1 MRSKN
6 DLSKST
12 DRFSNSASGIKYLYK
27 AKRPVNQKTS
37 HQEFYQTNN
46 YSLDI
51 ELDEKSEINR
61 KYKNKNNF
69 KPSTKQTVDQNE
81 YKKLKKKYDFEQIDE
96 KSEEDPPKDNIEEE
110 DEINNNSINISKNE
124 KKRSGTPPS
133 KVTKNI
139 YTENFRPNKNKII
152 DEEEEDEEEKKVDD
166 EKEKEYDDFLNLD
179 DSNESEKDENKNKKN
194 EKKNENKKNKKNKK
208 EDSDENNEDKN
219 DYKEPKEIES
229 KRDDL
234 KLKKKN
240 EKRTKKKFNEEE
252 YKKLIS
258 ESKDY
263 IPFKDYDINQF
274 ILTLSQ
280 MNNIKNNPELYK
292 KYNYFLS
299 LKKKQDKIQFET
311 LLENILL
318 NFKNISKSKY
328 LETDITVNALFKS
341 IDFSEFAYTSN
352 EKTAYFD
359 LFISFISMFT
369 SDYKSFVEATSI
381 IDTTRLVIPM
391 HALAY
396 IFSSQLFFCD
406 MAKLM
411 QMYYNQFLSYRIIS
425 IGENKNREYLSK
437 IKMRH
442 LIWKQFETPF
452 LYYKNDKKLYLK
464 ESNRESKLDEK
475 KIEEFSEQVEQKIN
489 QSYNNF
495 VEFITKKHGNINKFH
510 INDER
515 ITLTDKVNSVPSS
528 LYNQINDDLIFKLK
542 MNLYKYQM
550 KQRKIIK
557 LCKLNSAKIKKSEI
571 YNTIKN
577 NIFKQ
582 SIYFVNSSDAVQDFL
597 ENYN

>member
-1 MRSKN
+1 MRTKN

-96 KSEEDPPKDNIEEE
+96 KSEEDPPKDNIEE
-110 DEINNNSINISKNE
+110 DEINNNSINNSKNE
-124 KKRSGTPPS
+124 KNRSGTPPS

-152 DEEEEDEEEKKVDD
+152 DDDEEDEKEKKVDD

-582 SIYFVNSSDAVQDFL
+582 SIYYVNSSDAVQDFL

>member
-96 KSEEDPPKDNIEEE
+96 KSEEDPPKDNIEE
-110 DEINNNSINISKNE
+110 DEINNNSINNSKNE

-152 DEEEEDEEEKKVDD
+152 DDDEEDEEEKKVDD
-166 EKEKEYDDFLNLD
+166 EKEKEYEEFLNLD

-219 DYKEPKEIES
+219 DYNEPKKIES

-582 SIYFVNSSDAVQDFL
+582 SIYYVNSSDAVQDFL

>member
-96 KSEEDPPKDNIEEE
+96 KSEEDPPKDNIEE
-110 DEINNNSINISKNE
+110 DEINNNSINNSKNE

-152 DEEEEDEEEKKVDD
+152 DDDEEDEEEKKVDD
-166 EKEKEYDDFLNLD
+166 EKEKEYEEFLNLD
-179 DSNESEKDENKNKKN
+179 DSNEREKDENKNKKN
-194 EKKNENKKNKKNKK
+194 EKKNENKKNEKNKK
-208 EDSDENNEDKN
+208 EYSDEKNEDEN

-274 ILTLSQ
+274 ILTISQ

-442 LIWKQFETPF
+442 LIWRQFETPF

-557 LCKLNSAKIKKSEI
+557 LCKLNSAKIKKCEI

-582 SIYFVNSSDAVQDFL
+582 SIYYVNSSDAVQDFL

>member
-96 KSEEDPPKDNIEEE
+96 KSEEDPPKDNIEE
-110 DEINNNSINISKNE
+110 DEINNNSINNSKNE

-152 DEEEEDEEEKKVDD
+152 DDDEEDEEEKKVDD

-179 DSNESEKDENKNKKN
+179 DSNESEKEENKNKKN
-194 EKKNENKKNKKNKK
+194 EKKKENKKNKKNKK

-550 KQRKIIK
+550 KKRKIIK

-582 SIYFVNSSDAVQDFL
+582 SIYYVNSSDAVQDFL

>member
-96 KSEEDPPKDNIEEE
+96 KSEEDPPKDNIEE
-110 DEINNNSINISKNE
+110 DEINNNSINNSKNE

-152 DEEEEDEEEKKVDD
+152 DDDEEDEEEKKVDD

-542 MNLYKYQM
+542 MNLYKYKM

>member
-96 KSEEDPPKDNIEEE
+96 KSEEDPPKDNIEE
-110 DEINNNSINISKNE
+110 DEINNNSINNSKNE

-152 DEEEEDEEEKKVDD
+152 DDDEEDEEEKKVDD

-179 DSNESEKDENKNKKN
+179 DSNESEKEENKNKKN

-219 DYKEPKEIES
+219 DYNEPKEIES

-274 ILTLSQ
+274 ILTISQ

-464 ESNRESKLDEK
+464 ESNRESK
-475 KIEEFSEQVEQKIN
+475 
-489 QSYNNF
+489 
-495 VEFITKKHGNINKFH
+495 
-510 INDER
+510 
-515 ITLTDKVNSVPSS
+515 
-528 LYNQINDDLIFKLK
+528 
-542 MNLYKYQM
+542 
-550 KQRKIIK
+550 
-557 LCKLNSAKIKKSEI
+557 
-571 YNTIKN
+571 
-577 NIFKQ
+577 
-582 SIYFVNSSDAVQDFL
+582 
-597 ENYN
+597 

>member
-96 KSEEDPPKDNIEEE
+96 KSEEDPPKDNIEE
-110 DEINNNSINISKNE
+110 DEINNNSINNSKKE
-124 KKRSGTPPS
+124 KNRSGTPPS

-152 DEEEEDEEEKKVDD
+152 DDDEEDEEEKKVDD

-179 DSNESEKDENKNKKN
+179 DSNESEKEENKNKKN
-194 EKKNENKKNKKNKK
+194 EKKKENKKNKKNKK

-219 DYKEPKEIES
+219 DYNEPKEIES

-299 LKKKQDKIQFET
+299 LKKQQDKIQFET
-311 LLENILL
+311 LLKNILL

-550 KQRKIIK
+550 KKRKIIK

-582 SIYFVNSSDAVQDFL
+582 SIYYVNSSDAVQDFL

>member
-96 KSEEDPPKDNIEEE
+96 KSEEDPPKDNIEE
-110 DEINNNSINISKNE
+110 DEINNNSINNSKNE

-152 DEEEEDEEEKKVDD
+152 DDDEEDEEEKKVDD

-550 KQRKIIK
+550 KKRKIIK

>member
-96 KSEEDPPKDNIEEE
+96 KSEEDPPKDNIEE
-110 DEINNNSINISKNE
+110 DEINNNSINNSKNE

-152 DEEEEDEEEKKVDD
+152 DDDEEDEEEKKVDD
-166 EKEKEYDDFLNLD
+166 EKEKEYEDFLNLD
-179 DSNESEKDENKNKKN
+179 DSNESEKEENKNKKN

-597 ENYN
+597 EIYN

>member
-96 KSEEDPPKDNIEEE
+96 KSEEDPPKDNIEE
-110 DEINNNSINISKNE
+110 DEINNNSINNSKNE

-152 DEEEEDEEEKKVDD
+152 DDDEEDEEEKKVDD

-219 DYKEPKEIES
+219 DYNEPKEIES

-311 LLENILL
+311 LLKNILL

-381 IDTTRLVIPM
+381 LDTTRLVIPM

-464 ESNRESKLDEK
+464 DSNRQSKLDEK

-495 VEFITKKHGNINKFH
+495 VELITKKHGNINKFH

-550 KQRKIIK
+550 KKRKIIK

-582 SIYFVNSSDAVQDFL
+582 SIYYVNSSDAVQDFL

>member
-96 KSEEDPPKDNIEEE
+96 KSEEDPPKDNIEE
-110 DEINNNSINISKNE
+110 DEINNNSINNSKNE

-152 DEEEEDEEEKKVDD
+152 DDDEEDEEEKKVDD

-179 DSNESEKDENKNKKN
+179 DSNESEKEENKNKKN

-219 DYKEPKEIES
+219 DYNEPKEIES

>member
-96 KSEEDPPKDNIEEE
+96 KSEEDPPKDNIEE
-110 DEINNNSINISKNE
+110 DEINNNSINNSKNE

-152 DEEEEDEEEKKVDD
+152 DDDDEEDEEEKKVDD

-219 DYKEPKEIES
+219 DYNEPKEIES

-341 IDFSEFAYTSN
+341 IDFSEFAYASN

-381 IDTTRLVIPM
+381 LDTTRLVIPM

-464 ESNRESKLDEK
+464 DSNRQSKLDEK

-495 VEFITKKHGNINKFH
+495 VELITKKHGNINKFH

-582 SIYFVNSSDAVQDFL
+582 SIYYVNSSDVVQDFL

>member
-96 KSEEDPPKDNIEEE
+96 KSEEDPPKDNIEE
-110 DEINNNSINISKNE
+110 DEINNNSINNSKNE

-152 DEEEEDEEEKKVDD
+152 DDDEEDEEEKKVDD

-179 DSNESEKDENKNKKN
+179 DSNESEKEENKNKKN

-219 DYKEPKEIES
+219 DYNEPKEIES

-550 KQRKIIK
+550 KKRKIIK

>member
-96 KSEEDPPKDNIEEE
+96 KSEEDPPKDNIEE
-110 DEINNNSINISKNE
+110 DEINNNSINNSKNE

-152 DEEEEDEEEKKVDD
+152 DDDEEDEEEKKVDN
-166 EKEKEYDDFLNLD
+166 EKEKEYEDFLNLD

-550 KQRKIIK
+550 KKRKIIK

>member
-96 KSEEDPPKDNIEEE
+96 KSEEDPPKDNIEE
-110 DEINNNSINISKNE
+110 DEINNNSINNSKNE

-152 DEEEEDEEEKKVDD
+152 DDDEEDEEEKKVDD

-179 DSNESEKDENKNKKN
+179 DSNESEKEENKNKKN

-208 EDSDENNEDKN
+208 EYSDENNEDKN

-274 ILTLSQ
+274 ILTISQ

-582 SIYFVNSSDAVQDFL
+582 SIYYVNSSDAVQDFL

>member
-96 KSEEDPPKDNIEEE
+96 KSEEDPPKDNIEE
-110 DEINNNSINISKNE
+110 DEINNNSINNSKNE

-152 DEEEEDEEEKKVDD
+152 DDDEEDEEEKKVDD

-464 ESNRESKLDEK
+464 DSNRQSKLDEK

-495 VEFITKKHGNINKFH
+495 VELITKKHGNINKFH

>member
-96 KSEEDPPKDNIEEE
+96 KSEEDPPKDNIEE
-110 DEINNNSINISKNE
+110 DEINNNSINNSKNE

-152 DEEEEDEEEKKVDD
+152 DDDEEDEEEEKKVDD
-166 EKEKEYDDFLNLD
+166 EKEKEYEDFLNLD
-179 DSNESEKDENKNKKN
+179 DSNESEKEENKNKKN

-219 DYKEPKEIES
+219 DHKEPKEIES

-311 LLENILL
+311 LLKNILL

-582 SIYFVNSSDAVQDFL
+582 SIYFVNSSDAVQDFI

>member
-96 KSEEDPPKDNIEEE
+96 KSEEDPPKDNIEE
-110 DEINNNSINISKNE
+110 DEINNNSINNSKNE

-152 DEEEEDEEEKKVDD
+152 DDDEEDEEEKKVDD

-219 DYKEPKEIES
+219 DYNEPKKIES

-495 VEFITKKHGNINKFH
+495 VELITKKHGNINKFH

-582 SIYFVNSSDAVQDFL
+582 SIYYVNSSDAVQDFL

>member
-1 MRSKN
+1 MRTKN

-96 KSEEDPPKDNIEEE
+96 KSEEDPPKDNIEE
-110 DEINNNSINISKNE
+110 DEINNNSINNSKNE

-152 DEEEEDEEEKKVDD
+152 DDDEEDEEEKKVDD

-219 DYKEPKEIES
+219 DYNEPKEIES

-582 SIYFVNSSDAVQDFL
+582 SIYYVNSSDAVQDFL

>member
-1 MRSKN
+1 MRTKN

-96 KSEEDPPKDNIEEE
+96 KSEEDPPKDNIEE
-110 DEINNNSINISKNE
+110 DEINNNSINNSKKE

-152 DEEEEDEEEKKVDD
+152 DDDEEDEEEKKVDD

-179 DSNESEKDENKNKKN
+179 DSNESEKEENKNKKN

-219 DYKEPKEIES
+219 DYNEPKKIES

-464 ESNRESKLDEK
+464 DSNRQSKLDEK

-495 VEFITKKHGNINKFH
+495 VELITKKHGNINKFH

-582 SIYFVNSSDAVQDFL
+582 SIYYVNSSDAVQDFL

>member
-1 MRSKN
+1 MRTKN

-69 KPSTKQTVDQNE
+69 KTSTKQTVDQNE

-96 KSEEDPPKDNIEEE
+96 KSEEDPPKDNIEE
-110 DEINNNSINISKNE
+110 DEINNNSINNSKNE
-124 KKRSGTPPS
+124 KKIGGTPPS

-152 DEEEEDEEEKKVDD
+152 DDDEEDEEEKKVDD

-381 IDTTRLVIPM
+381 LDTTRLVIPM

-464 ESNRESKLDEK
+464 DSNRQSKLDEK

-495 VEFITKKHGNINKFH
+495 VELITKKHGNINKFH

-582 SIYFVNSSDAVQDFL
+582 SIYYVNSSDAVQDFL

>member
-51 ELDEKSEINR
+51 ELEEKSEINR

-96 KSEEDPPKDNIEEE
+96 KSEEDPPKDNIEE
-110 DEINNNSINISKNE
+110 DEINNNSINNSKKE
-124 KKRSGTPPS
+124 KNRSGTPPS

-152 DEEEEDEEEKKVDD
+152 DDDEEDEEEKKVDD

-274 ILTLSQ
+274 ILTISQ

-557 LCKLNSAKIKKSEI
+557 LCKLNSAKNKKSEI

-582 SIYFVNSSDAVQDFL
+582 PIYFVNSSDAVQDFL

>member
-96 KSEEDPPKDNIEEE
+96 KSEEDPPKDNIEE
-110 DEINNNSINISKNE
+110 DEINNNSINNSKNE

-152 DEEEEDEEEKKVDD
+152 DDDEEDEEEKKVDD

-179 DSNESEKDENKNKKN
+179 DSNESEKEENKNKKN
-194 EKKNENKKNKKNKK
+194 EKKKENKKNKKNKK
-208 EDSDENNEDKN
+208 EDSDVNNEDKN
-219 DYKEPKEIES
+219 DYKEPKEIEA

-495 VEFITKKHGNINKFH
+495 VELITKKHGNINKFH

-550 KQRKIIK
+550 KKRKIIK
-557 LCKLNSAKIKKSEI
+557 LCKLNSATIKKSEI

-582 SIYFVNSSDAVQDFL
+582 SIYFVNSSDPVQDFL

>member
-1 MRSKN
+1 MRTKN

-96 KSEEDPPKDNIEEE
+96 KSEEDPPKDNIEE
-110 DEINNNSINISKNE
+110 DEINNNSINNSKNE

-152 DEEEEDEEEKKVDD
+152 DDDEEDEEEKKVDD
-166 EKEKEYDDFLNLD
+166 EKEKEHDDFLNLD

-219 DYKEPKEIES
+219 DYNEPKEIES

-274 ILTLSQ
+274 ILTISQ

-381 IDTTRLVIPM
+381 LDTTRLVIPM

-542 MNLYKYQM
+542 MNLYRYQM
-550 KQRKIIK
+550 KKRKIIK
-557 LCKLNSAKIKKSEI
+557 LCKLNSAKNKKSEI
-571 YNTIKN
+571 YNIIKN

-582 SIYFVNSSDAVQDFL
+582 PIYFVNSSDAVQDFL

>member
-96 KSEEDPPKDNIEEE
+96 KSEEDPPKDNIEE
-110 DEINNNSINISKNE
+110 DEINNNSINNSKNE

-152 DEEEEDEEEKKVDD
+152 DDDEEDEEEKKVDD

-258 ESKDY
+258 ESKEY

>member
-96 KSEEDPPKDNIEEE
+96 KSEEDPPKDNIEE
-110 DEINNNSINISKNE
+110 DEINNNSINNSKNE

-152 DEEEEDEEEKKVDD
+152 DDDEEDEEEKKVDD

-179 DSNESEKDENKNKKN
+179 DSNESEKNENKNKKN

-208 EDSDENNEDKN
+208 EDSDEKNEDEN

-274 ILTLSQ
+274 ILTISQMNNIKNNPELYKKYNYFLSLKKKQDKIQFQ

-381 IDTTRLVIPM
+381 LDTTRLVIPM

-464 ESNRESKLDEK
+464 DSNRQSK
-475 KIEEFSEQVEQKIN
+475 
-489 QSYNNF
+489 
-495 VEFITKKHGNINKFH
+495 
-510 INDER
+510 
-515 ITLTDKVNSVPSS
+515 
-528 LYNQINDDLIFKLK
+528 
-542 MNLYKYQM
+542 
-550 KQRKIIK
+550 
-557 LCKLNSAKIKKSEI
+557 
-571 YNTIKN
+571 
-577 NIFKQ
+577 
-582 SIYFVNSSDAVQDFL
+582 
-597 ENYN
+597 

>member
-1 MRSKN
+1 MRTKN

-96 KSEEDPPKDNIEEE
+96 KSEEDPPKDNIEE
-110 DEINNNSINISKNE
+110 DEINNNSINNSKNE

-152 DEEEEDEEEKKVDD
+152 NDDEEDEEEKKVDD
-166 EKEKEYDDFLNLD
+166 EKEKEYEDFLNLD

-495 VEFITKKHGNINKFH
+495 VELITKKHGNINKFH

>member
-96 KSEEDPPKDNIEEE
+96 KSEEDPPKDNIEE
-110 DEINNNSINISKNE
+110 DEINNNSINNSKNE

-152 DEEEEDEEEKKVDD
+152 DDDEEDEEEKKVDD

-179 DSNESEKDENKNKKN
+179 DSNESEKEENKNKKN

-219 DYKEPKEIES
+219 DYNEPKEIES

-311 LLENILL
+311 LLKNILL

-381 IDTTRLVIPM
+381 LDTTRLVIPM

-550 KQRKIIK
+550 KQKKIIK

-582 SIYFVNSSDAVQDFL
+582 PIYFVNSSDPVQDFQ

>member
-96 KSEEDPPKDNIEEE
+96 KSEEDPPKDNIEE
-110 DEINNNSINISKNE
+110 DEINNNSINNSKNE

-152 DEEEEDEEEKKVDD
+152 DDDEEDEEEKKVDD

-219 DYKEPKEIES
+219 DYNEPKKIES

-542 MNLYKYQM
+542 MNLYKYKM

>member
-96 KSEEDPPKDNIEEE
+96 KSEEDPPKDNIEE
-110 DEINNNSINISKNE
+110 DEINNNSINNSKNE

-152 DEEEEDEEEKKVDD
+152 DDDEEDEEEKKVDD
-166 EKEKEYDDFLNLD
+166 EKEKEYEDFLNLD

-495 VEFITKKHGNINKFH
+495 VELITKKHGNINKFH

>member
-1 MRSKN
+1 MRTKN

-27 AKRPVNQKTS
+27 AKRPLNQKTS

-96 KSEEDPPKDNIEEE
+96 KSEEDPPKDNIEE
-110 DEINNNSINISKNE
+110 DEINNNSINNSKNE

-152 DEEEEDEEEKKVDD
+152 DDDEEDEEEKKVDD
-166 EKEKEYDDFLNLD
+166 EKEKEYEDFLNLD
-179 DSNESEKDENKNKKN
+179 DSNESEKEENKNKKN

>member
-1 MRSKN
+1 MRTKN

-96 KSEEDPPKDNIEEE
+96 KSEEDPPKDNIEE
-110 DEINNNSINISKNE
+110 DEINNNSINNSKNE
-124 KKRSGTPPS
+124 KNRSGTPPS

-152 DEEEEDEEEKKVDD
+152 DDDEEDEEEKKVDD

-582 SIYFVNSSDAVQDFL
+582 SIYYVNSSDAVQDFL

>member
-1 MRSKN
+1 MRTKN

-96 KSEEDPPKDNIEEE
+96 KSEEDPPKDNIEE
-110 DEINNNSINISKNE
+110 DEINNNSINNSKNE

-152 DEEEEDEEEKKVDD
+152 DDDEEDEEEKKVDD
-166 EKEKEYDDFLNLD
+166 EKEKEYDDFLNID
-179 DSNESEKDENKNKKN
+179 DSNESEKDENKKKKN

-208 EDSDENNEDKN
+208 EYSDEKNEDEN

-464 ESNRESKLDEK
+464 DSNRQSKLDEK

-582 SIYFVNSSDAVQDFL
+582 SIYYVNSSDAVQDFL

>member
-1 MRSKN
+1 MRTKN

-96 KSEEDPPKDNIEEE
+96 KSEEDPPKDNIEE
-110 DEINNNSINISKNE
+110 DEINNNSINNSKKE

-152 DEEEEDEEEKKVDD
+152 DDDEEDEEEKKVDD

-179 DSNESEKDENKNKKN
+179 DSNESEKEENKNKKN

-274 ILTLSQ
+274 ILTISQ

-550 KQRKIIK
+550 KKRKIIK

>member
-96 KSEEDPPKDNIEEE
+96 KSEEDPPKDNIEE
-110 DEINNNSINISKNE
+110 DEINNNSINNSKNE

-152 DEEEEDEEEKKVDD
+152 DDEEDEEEKKVDD
-166 EKEKEYDDFLNLD
+166 EKEKEYEEFLNLD

-582 SIYFVNSSDAVQDFL
+582 SIYYVNSSDAVQDFL

>member
-96 KSEEDPPKDNIEEE
+96 KSEEDPPKDNIEE
-110 DEINNNSINISKNE
+110 DEINNNSINNSKNE

-152 DEEEEDEEEKKVDD
+152 DDEEDEEEKKVDD
-166 EKEKEYDDFLNLD
+166 EKEKEYEEFLNLD

-495 VEFITKKHGNINKFH
+495 VELITKKHGNINKFH

-582 SIYFVNSSDAVQDFL
+582 SIYYVNSSDAVQDFL

>member
-96 KSEEDPPKDNIEEE
+96 KSEEDPPKDNIEE
-110 DEINNNSINISKNE
+110 DEINNNSINNSKNE

-152 DEEEEDEEEKKVDD
+152 DDDEEDEEEKKVDD

-582 SIYFVNSSDAVQDFL
+582 SIYFVNSSDAVQDFI

>member
-1 MRSKN
+1 MRTKN

-27 AKRPVNQKTS
+27 AKRPLNQKTS

-96 KSEEDPPKDNIEEE
+96 KSEEDPPKDNIEE
-110 DEINNNSINISKNE
+110 DEINNNSINNSKNE

-152 DEEEEDEEEKKVDD
+152 DDDEEDEEEKKDDD

-311 LLENILL
+311 LLKNILL

-582 SIYFVNSSDAVQDFL
+582 SIYYVNSSDAVQDFL

>member
-1 MRSKN
+1 MRTKN

-96 KSEEDPPKDNIEEE
+96 KSEEDPPKDNIEE
-110 DEINNNSINISKNE
+110 DEINNNSINNSKNE

-152 DEEEEDEEEKKVDD
+152 DDDEEDEEEKKVDD